1 MRRGKSSF
9 QISCMLEDSGNMSN
23 TGTPGMG
30 LIVVL
35 IQPKSLVSK
44 GKDMHRLPLEKE
56 DTQQQGNKM
65 FKLNIIGYITPSLYS
80 CQSRLRKTFS
90 TPKVLVSNVYF
101 IQDFFWGGEMEKRV
115 VFLSSQHTYSSPHQ
129 TSWLSS
135 LPAANDQVSF
145 FLTFS
150 PHSL

>member
-1 MRRGKSSF
+1 MRKKKSSF
-9 QISCMLEDSGNMSN
+9 QISCVLEDSGNVSN

-35 IQPKSLVSK
+35 IQPKTLVSK

-56 DTQQQGNKM
+56 NTQYQGNKM

-90 TPKVLVSNVYF
+90 TPKVLESNVYF
-101 IQDFFWGGEMEKRV
+101 IQDFGGGDEEEGCIS
-115 VFLSSQHTYSSPHQ
+115 LITAH
-129 TSWLSS
+129 LLISS
-135 LPAANDQVSF
+135 LDILALFPICCQ
-145 FLTFS
+145 
-150 PHSL
+150 